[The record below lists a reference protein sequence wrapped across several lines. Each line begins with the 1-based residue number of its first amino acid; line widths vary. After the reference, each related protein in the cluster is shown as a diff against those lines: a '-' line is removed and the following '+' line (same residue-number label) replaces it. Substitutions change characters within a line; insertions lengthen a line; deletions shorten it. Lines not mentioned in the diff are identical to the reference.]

1 MAKAHPHRANNDGI
15 LSLKLFSLIM
25 PNDIFQAK
33 DRSEVLIVYKAEFVL
48 LLWIVIE
55 LTNKTVLPPK
65 GFF

>member
-1 MAKAHPHRANNDGI
+1 MAKAHPHRAYNDGI
-15 LSLKLFSLIM
+15 LSFKLFSLIM
-25 PNDIFQAK
+25 PDDIFQAK

>member
-1 MAKAHPHRANNDGI
+1 MAKAHSYRAYNNGV
-15 LSLKLFSLIM
+15 LSLQSFSLIM
-25 PNDIFQAK
+25 PDDIFQAK